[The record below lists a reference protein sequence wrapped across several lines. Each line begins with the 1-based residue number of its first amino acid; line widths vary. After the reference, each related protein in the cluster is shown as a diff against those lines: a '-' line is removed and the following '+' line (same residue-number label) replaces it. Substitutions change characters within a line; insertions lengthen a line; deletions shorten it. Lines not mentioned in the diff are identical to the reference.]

1 MIEKDIFK
9 VLKETFSLNDILQH
23 IKLWSFSIEG
33 ALKPFIIFQG
43 EGSGENTAL
52 IHLGIESDYKGL
64 AEISTLKKEIKIVLS
79 TSPFEYDNFYYAFK
93 EEGENQKNNVL
104 TFRVKRFKTGV

>member
-9 VLKETFSLNDILQH
+9 ALKEAFNVNDTLQH
-23 IKLWSFSIEG
+23 IKLWSFSIEENI
-33 ALKPFIIFQG
+33 KPFIVFQG
-43 EGSGENTAL
+43 ECSGDHTAL
-52 IHLGIESDYKGL
+52 IHLLIESDYKGL

-79 TSPFEYDNFYYAFK
+79 APSFEYEGFYYAFK
-93 EEGENQKNNVL
+93 EEHKNQKNNIL